1 MSVAWRYLVPRPCRV
16 LCPRWEAASS
26 APGRVA
32 MKCQKA
38 LFAAIAPNF
47 GREGLHI
54 MTASTRLVHEDC
66 GSGHFTV
73 DGADNDLR
81 KALTICS
88 DGVHRGQSRAL
99 SVASRAGVSLKTR
112 DKCGLGQLR
121 LATDGPGPVER
132 QRRRGGDLRAGNS
145 ASWHVLRDKVTRGL
159 PSLSAH
165 ELAFSVALLAQAHQ

>member
-1 MSVAWRYLVPRPCRV
+1 MGLGQERDREGEVVS
-16 LCPRWEAASS
+16 WEAALS

-32 MKCQKA
+32 MKCQKV

-99 SVASRAGVSLKTR
+99 SVASRAGVSLQTQN
-112 DKCGLGQLR
+112 KCGLGHLR
-121 LATDGPGPVER
+121 PDTDGTGPGER
-132 QRRRGGDLRAGNS
+132 QRRRGG
-145 ASWHVLRDKVTRGL
+145 
-159 PSLSAH
+159 
-165 ELAFSVALLAQAHQ
+165 ELGGWRVRV